1 MADFRVSINDL
12 KTKVD
17 SLRQLNSQFKNQVSD
32 LESTEASLNGM
43 WEGQARETFHQAFN
57 NDKVQMNNFYNAI
70 EVYAQRLEAIA
81 AKYAQAEAE
90 SIEIASQRAYK

>member
-17 SLRQLNSQFKNQVSD
+17 SLRQLNSQFKSQVAD

-57 NDKVQMNNFYNAI
+57 SDKVQMDNFYNAI

-90 SIEIASQRAYK
+90 SVELASSRSYK